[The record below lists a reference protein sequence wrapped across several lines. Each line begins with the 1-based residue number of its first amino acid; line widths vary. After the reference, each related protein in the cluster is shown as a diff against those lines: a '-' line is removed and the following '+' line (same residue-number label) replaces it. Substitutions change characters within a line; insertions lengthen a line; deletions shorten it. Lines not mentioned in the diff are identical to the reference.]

1 MLDEVD
7 LAILLQLQ
15 KDGRLSHAAIGKEI
29 GLTGP
34 SVYARIKR
42 MEQEGVI
49 EGYTV
54 ALNPEKLDRG
64 LVAFV
69 RVLTSTG
76 LEGDGAFEE
85 FARNEPQIMECH
97 DVDGEDSYILKVRTA
112 SAKSLRVLLS
122 RIRAIPAVSRTIT
135 TIALQTIKE
144 PPTGNLLEDE
154 RESRDKS
161 KNVD

>member
-1 MLDEVD
+1 MLDELD
-7 LAILLQLQ
+7 LEILLQLQ

-29 GLTGP
+29 GMTGP

-54 ALNPEKLDRG
+54 VLNPAKLERG

-69 RVLTSTG
+69 RVMTSTG

-85 FARNEPQIMECH
+85 FARKEPLIMECH
-97 DVDGEDSYILKVRTA
+97 DVDGEDSYILKVRT
-112 SAKSLRVLLS
+112 SSTQSLRVLLS
-122 RIRAIPAVSRTIT
+122 RIRGFPAVSRTIT
-135 TIALQTIKE
+135 SIVLQSIKE
-144 PPTGNLLEDE
+144 PPTGNLLEETKVE
-154 RESRDKS
+154 RNKDV
-161 KNVD
+161 N